1 MRLSVLDQI
10 PIRDGGTAAQAIDQ
24 TFALAALADRLGYHR
39 YWLAEHHN
47 TSSLACPAPEV
58 IIPQV
63 ASRTEQ
69 IRVGSGGVMLSHY
82 SSLKVAE
89 SFHLIEAMHP
99 GRIDLGV
106 GRAPGSD
113 GRTARALAHGP
124 GALGIEHY
132 PEQLMDLYGYL
143 ANDLPPEHPFRGVRA
158 TPDVRGLPELW
169 LLGSSTVSGS
179 YAAELGW
186 AFSFAQFISPEGG
199 EAVIRNYR
207 EKFQPSPALAEPRA
221 NMGVSVTCAETEE
234 EAKDLSWSRWCWR
247 IMSNRGLSGGI
258 PSVQTARSFPYN
270 ERELEYIEYMQGLSI
285 YGSPQHCLDKLE
297 ALGTT
302 YEVDEFVVLT
312 ITYDPAARQ
321 RSYELLAQA
330 AGIAPQP
337 QSQPAAAPAP
347 PSEGDARPSVAGGR

>member
-10 PIRDGGTAAQAIDQ
+10 PIRAEGTAAQAIEQ
-24 TFALAALADRLGYHR
+24 TFELAALADRLGYER

-47 TSSLACPAPEV
+47 TTSLACPAPEV
-58 IIPQV
+58 VIPQV
-63 ASRTEQ
+63 AARTQ
-69 IRVGSGGVMLSHY
+69 RIRVGSGGVMLSHY
-82 SSLKVAE
+82 SPLKVAE

-124 GALGIEHY
+124 GAIGIEHY

-143 ANDLPPEHPFRGVRA
+143 AGDMPTAHPFRGVRA
-158 TPDVRGLPELW
+158 MPEVGGLPELW

-179 YAAELGW
+179 YAADLGW

-199 EAVIRNYR
+199 EAVIRTYR
-207 EKFQPSPALAEPRA
+207 EKFQPSPMWPEPRA

-247 IMSNRGLSGGI
+247 IMSNRGMGGGI
-258 PSVQTARSFPYN
+258 PSVETARAFPYN
-270 ERELEYIEYMQGLSI
+270 ERELEYVEYMQGLSI
-285 YGSPQHCLDKLE
+285 YGTPQQCVEKLE

-302 YEVDEFVVLT
+302 YGVDEFVVLT
-312 ITYDPAARQ
+312 ITYDPAARR
-321 RSYELLAQA
+321 RSYELLAEA
-330 AGIAPQP
+330 AGVSAVPLATP
-337 QSQPAAAPAP
+337 DAA
-347 PSEGDARPSVAGGR
+347 S